1 MKRRKKQSDNTA
13 ILTRLS
19 IYCQGILSCC
29 GYGARKVGQFLIA
42 RHCLLLAVF
51 LQLITTLR
59 PTQEFST
66 HLGTHGVHGRYW
78 IQGSGF
84 LCGHNPAGIQ
94 DRKQQRVKSVGVSD
108 HGIMIMGRSTS
119 DSEARTRQKTDQAER
134 AGNGDPSIENKTHA
148 PVRHV
153 QSTRGDPESLVLAT
167 SPPHLL
173 QLQGTWRTGGKLTCM
188 VRQVTAAR
196 FLL

>member
-13 ILTRLS
+13 RLS
-19 IYCQGILSCC
+19 IYCQGILSCR

-51 LQLITTLR
+51 FQLITTLQ
-59 PTQEFST
+59 PTQEVST

-94 DRKQQRVKSVGVSD
+94 DRKQRSEECGGQRPWDYDYGASD
-108 HGIMIMGRSTS
+108 LRQRSTNEAELRRQTKQ
-119 DSEARTRQKTDQAER
+119 SEQVMAIPVSR
-134 AGNGDPSIENKTHA
+134 NKTHA

-153 QSTRGDPESLVLAT
+153 QSTRGEPESLVLAT

-173 QLQGTWRTGGKLTCM
+173 QLQGTWRTGGKC
-188 VRQVTAAR
+188 
-196 FLL
+196 